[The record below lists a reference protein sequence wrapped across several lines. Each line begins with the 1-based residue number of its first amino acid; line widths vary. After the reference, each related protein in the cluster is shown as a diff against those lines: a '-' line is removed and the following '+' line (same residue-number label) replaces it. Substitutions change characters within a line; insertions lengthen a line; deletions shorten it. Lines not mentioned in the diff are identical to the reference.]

1 MIINTSDVGKLVV
14 LSIKQNWGPGKITKI
29 EKGYAYIR
37 FRDCGDTMA
46 RKYPLQENPLIWAT
60 NQTDERLDEMLATK
74 PRKKRETAAPFR
86 LLDFNQA
93 LEIFK
98 TRYPKTF
105 SDPLYR
111 GGPGE
116 GGQYVIEDMARKFH
130 AAFGDGQLLQMV
142 ENHSLHVITDRAEEI
157 LQDQDLIYR
166 GELKSFMQLLRDE
179 KEIFFYFKSLANVLG
194 PVEVNEGTLRPYF
207 ETVNACSVQGFGKW
221 PNATLF
227 PFLARPECHMLVKSN
242 LTKTFAT
249 HLGHPLAYEHH
260 PNWRT
265 YSAIMEMSAGYL
277 VLLKPFGA
285 RDYLDVYSFMRVVS
299 EGVGQKTTIS

>member
-29 EKGYAYIR
+29 EKGYAFIR

-60 NQTDERLDEMLATK
+60 AQADERLDEMLAVK
-74 PRKKRETAAPFR
+74 PRKKREPAAPFR

-93 LEIFK
+93 MDIFQA
-98 TRYPKTF
+98 RYPQAF
-105 SDPLYR
+105 SDPHYH
-111 GGPGE
+111 GGRGE
-116 GGQYVIEDMARKFH
+116 GGQYAIEDAAREVH
-130 AAFGDGQLLQMV
+130 SAFGDGQLKKMV
-142 ENHSLHVITDRAEEI
+142 ENHSLRVISDRTEAI
-157 LQDQDLIYR
+157 LEKQDLVLR
-166 GELKSFMQLLRDE
+166 AELKSFMQLLRDE
-179 KEIFFYFKSLANVLG
+179 KETFFYFKALSQVLG
-194 PVEVNEGTLRPYF
+194 PVEVNENTMRPYF
-207 ETVNACSVQGFGKW
+207 ETVNACPVQGFGKW

-242 LTKTFAT
+242 LTKSFAT

-265 YSAIMEMSAGYL
+265 YSAVMEMSAGYL

-285 RDYLDVYSFMRVVS
+285 RDYLDVFSFMKVVS
-299 EGVGQKTTIS
+299 EEVGQKTTIS